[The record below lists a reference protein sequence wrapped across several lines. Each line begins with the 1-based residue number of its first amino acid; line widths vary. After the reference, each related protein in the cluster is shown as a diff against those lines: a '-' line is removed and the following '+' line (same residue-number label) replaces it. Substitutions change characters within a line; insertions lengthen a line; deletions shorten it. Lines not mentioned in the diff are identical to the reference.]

1 MAITTIWLIAVPLVA
16 LQLILM
22 ITALVS
28 ILRKDAPSN
37 DKILWVLL
45 IVLVNIFGP
54 ILYFAI
60 GSGQLDEKAAKLAD
74 EREKG

>member
-1 MAITTIWLIAVPLVA
+1 MAVATIWLIAVPLVA
-16 LQLILM
+16 LQLVLM

-28 ILRKDAPSN
+28 ILRKDTPSN

-60 GSGQLDEKAAKLAD
+60 GSSQLDEKAAKLAD